1 MICVVGRAIW
11 NVWILLSNFGIRL
24 HMFCFCGYIQLVRG
38 DRGTLGH
45 LSHICLLWFRKTCLY
60 VWMVMLIISLYI
72 GKNNC
77 FQKWA
82 ICNSLLCDAF
92 INLFFKC
99 PIVPRLW
106 GTMGQWPGYIGTIWQ
121 LFTAWPFQCQY
132 YFSWRSHCYITF
144 GNGMTLIRK

>member
-1 MICVVGRAIW
+1 M
-11 NVWILLSNFGIRL
+11 L
-24 HMFCFCGYIQLVRG
+24 
-38 DRGTLGH
+38 
-45 LSHICLLWFRKTCLY
+45 
-60 VWMVMLIISLYI
+60 MLIISLYI

-82 ICNSLLCDAF
+82 ICNSSLCDAF

-121 LFTAWPFQCQY
+121 ILQHDHYNVNIILAD
-132 YFSWRSHCYITF
+132 
-144 GNGMTLIRK
+144 GLIVTSPLEINQKIEYRRKLR

>member
-1 MICVVGRAIW
+1 
-11 NVWILLSNFGIRL
+11 
-24 HMFCFCGYIQLVRG
+24 
-38 DRGTLGH
+38 
-45 LSHICLLWFRKTCLY
+45 
-60 VWMVMLIISLYI
+60 MVMLIISLYI

-106 GTMGQWPGYIGTIWQ
+106 GTLGQSGSFLQHDHYNVNIILADG
-121 LFTAWPFQCQY
+121 
-132 YFSWRSHCYITF
+132 
-144 GNGMTLIRK
+144 LIVTSPLKME

>member
-1 MICVVGRAIW
+1 
-11 NVWILLSNFGIRL
+11 
-24 HMFCFCGYIQLVRG
+24 
-38 DRGTLGH
+38 
-45 LSHICLLWFRKTCLY
+45 
-60 VWMVMLIISLYI
+60 MVMLIISLYI

-106 GTMGQWPGYIGTIWQ
+106 GTMGQWPWYIGTIWQ
-121 LFTAWPFQCQY
+121 LFKHDHYNVNIILADGPIVTSPLK
-132 YFSWRSHCYITF
+132 
-144 GNGMTLIRK
+144 ME